1 MGTQWISRESNSN
14 TRAGAALGAGAGS
27 SALADPL
34 PVPEFIQRFLGARGF
49 LNPEAF
55 EALRAPKLS
64 LLKEPLLLKDMDL
77 AVDRLARAFVDQEKI
92 CIYADFDLDGS
103 SGLALLFRGLN
114 ELGFKGVERYQPK
127 RLSEGYG
134 FHASAVDEIS
144 SQGVKVIITVD
155 VGITALEAC
164 NRAFERGIDVIIT
177 DHHQPLDQ
185 LPKAFAV
192 VNPKRL
198 DCTSGLSY
206 LSGAGVAFYLLRAL
220 KRKLVDLNLISS
232 STLNLRLLLDYL
244 TIGTLTDMVPLIEDN
259 RPLMKAGLQVL
270 RETQRPGLRLLMDEL
285 GLKRESLSSQ
295 EVAIRLSP
303 KLNALSRM
311 DAGILPIDLYLADSD
326 AQAEALISQ
335 VMKSNEAR
343 VRHQQEGEKLA
354 HSLLQSWTD
363 SNFVFVY
370 SDRFHRG
377 VVGLLA
383 TKLASSMGVPAF
395 VGSLGEA
402 GEIVGS
408 ARWPQGQMGR
418 LVEALRFCDSA
429 LVRHGGHHSAAGF
442 ELESSKTPAFQ
453 ELLRAFFENI
463 PAEKDVELIYD
474 LDASLAELN
483 LDNLNHLE
491 QLEPYGV
498 GFPVPSFQI
507 EAQIQKVQTLRGG
520 HLKFTLEDPQNASQI
535 REALWFSPPTGCSEA
550 DFQKG
555 WTIRAIC
562 EMQRNAFGGRRL
574 LQLLIRELARK

>member
-1 MGTQWISRESNSN
+1 MGTQWISRESSANATTNNNVGS
-14 TRAGAALGAGAGS
+14 GAV
-27 SALADPL
+27 ADPL
-34 PVPEFIQRFLGARGF
+34 PVPEFIQRFLGARGC
-49 LNPEAF
+49 LDPEAF
-55 EALRAPKLS
+55 EALRAPKLN

-77 AVDRLARAFVDQEKI
+77 VVDRLARAFVDQEKI

-114 ELGFKGVERYQPK
+114 ELGFKGLERYQPK

-134 FHASAVDEIS
+134 FHASAVDEITG
-144 SQGVKVIITVD
+144 QGVKVIITVD

-164 NRAFERGIDVIIT
+164 NRALERSIDVIIT

-220 KRKLVDLNLISS
+220 KRKLVDSNLASS
-232 STLNLRLLLDYL
+232 STLNLRSLLDYL
-244 TIGTLTDMVPLIEDN
+244 TIGTLTDMVPLVEDN
-259 RPLMKAGLQVL
+259 RPLMRAGLQVL
-270 RETQRPGLRLLMDEL
+270 RETKRPGLRLLMAEL
-285 GLKRESLSSQ
+285 GLNRDSLTSQ

-311 DAGILPIDLYLADSD
+311 DAGILPIDLYLADTD

-343 VRHQQEGEKLA
+343 VRHQQDGEKLA
-354 HSLLQSWTD
+354 HSLLHHWTEP
-363 SNFVFVY
+363 NFVFVS

-395 VGSLGEA
+395 VGSLGEG

-408 ARWPQGQMGR
+408 ARWPQGQTGR
-418 LVEALRFCDSA
+418 LVEALRFCDAA

-442 ELESSKTPAFQ
+442 ELESSKTAAFQ
-453 ELLRAFFENI
+453 ELLREFFENI
-463 PAEKDVELIYD
+463 PAETDIELIYD
-474 LDASLAELN
+474 LDASLTELN

-520 HLKFTLEDPQNASQI
+520 HLKFTLEDPQNSSQI

-574 LQLLIRELARK
+574 LQLLIRELTRKVD